1 MSDEDENEEEPWEP
15 WETGPF
21 CQHWS
26 YAHDCDRVCATCG
39 VTCAHHDDCDGD
51 GCAQRKEPE

>member
-1 MSDEDENEEEPWEP
+1 MSDEDENEEEP

-51 GCAQRKEPE
+51 GCAQWKEPE